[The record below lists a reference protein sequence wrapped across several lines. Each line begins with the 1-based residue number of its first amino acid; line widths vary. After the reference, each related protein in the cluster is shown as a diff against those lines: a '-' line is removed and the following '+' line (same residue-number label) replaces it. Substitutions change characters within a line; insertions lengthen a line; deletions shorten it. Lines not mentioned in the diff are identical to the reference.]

1 MKMPKL
7 PIKSAEE
14 NDFLT
19 KWRQKVKHRH
29 TQIAKAKRRHGKRIR
44 RWFRKEIDAQLR
56 EGE

>member
-1 MKMPKL
+1 MPKL

-19 KWRQKVKHRH
+19 KWRQKMKHRH
-29 TQIAKAKRRHGKRIR
+29 TQIAKAKKRHGKRTR